1 MSGYIINIEEA
12 TTKNESYRE
21 VLFTARHTQLVL
33 MSLKPGEEI
42 GEDGKTSILNIR
54 ARLLRKGR
62 QVRKHSLAH
71 LLTCIIS

>member
-21 VLFTARHTQLVL
+21 VLFTTRHTQLVL

-42 GEDGKTSILNIR
+42 GEEVYDLDQFTASKPLK
-54 ARLLRKGR
+54 ARDPRR
-62 QVRKHSLAH
+62 YDSFRR
-71 LLTCIIS
+71 